1 MARLFDVFLY
11 VAYAV
16 FNTAAMAAM
25 KTALPRLG
33 AREFAAGVRAVA
45 IGAVTYALA
54 LGSMM
59 LLLRGHDASV
69 VMPVAIGCV
78 VLATTLAGWR
88 FYGEAL
94 TTGKLVGAALVIAGV
109 ALTSVGSGP

>member
-25 KTALPRLG
+25 KSALPRLG
-33 AREFAAGVRAVA
+33 AREFAASARALVAGV
-45 IGAVTYALA
+45 VTYALA

-69 VMPVAIGCV
+69 VMPIAIGCV

-94 TTGKLVGAALVIAGV
+94 TAGKLAGAALVVAGV
-109 ALTSVGSGP
+109 ALTSTAVAP